1 MYDIFYFGPKPC
13 LFPHEKYAESI
24 EVADKLSKTSYYWYI
39 YGGNDYTGFNFN
51 WQPDHWDRH
60 RLHVFGDQW
69 QRYGYTFF
77 VGKNIVR
84 DCPDLKNIIQFQNEQ
99 KAHRL
104 PHPHLFTI
112 PENIDIESV
121 DTTWHHNTLEPEFTY
136 HFPSQHQRASG
147 VTYGTG
153 PNKFE
158 RAFVCKALP
167 TTKHWTVPDSITD
180 VDFTWHADPTQPPF
194 IYEFATEYQKTSGL
208 LYTVP
213 GATTKKYTSMTSK
226 VVRRAETEVYLIDFM
241 TDSTTVKLD
250 ALKNRGLDVRK
261 TRFVGSYLD
270 IIKRICASA
279 RTEYI
284 WVVTTL
290 CDYSNFDFNWYP
302 ETWQSTMLHV
312 FASNEQK
319 FGDTFLVHVE
329 SFRDQAERIKLL
341 DWYDTVNYVD
351 NVVVP
356 RDPMPTVIYE
366 QDTLV
371 DVVNEHQFKD
381 PYILFAPN
389 DCSISHT
396 PKLWAV
402 KDRDVHTFTQSNSVA
417 QVPREVRQHVS
428 EQIYDYPYISKH
440 KTVSEQPQDI
450 IFISYDETNADAN
463 WSKLKNKFPQ
473 AQRVHGVEGMENALI
488 AAAQTSRTP
497 WYYAVFAKTEL
508 HPDFRFDFLPDYLQQ
523 PKHYIFHADNPMN
536 GLCYGHM
543 GIVMYNC
550 NMVKSATKFG
560 VDYTLSFRHEVIPLV
575 SAIARFNTNP
585 YQTWRTAFREGAK
598 LAQFSE
604 QTQDVETEYRLRTW
618 TKTAK
623 GDYAEW
629 CTRGARDGVEFYR
642 ANKTDNNALQQAFLW
657 TWLREYFASLYDSVD
672 TPNEYTLQHRQADWQ
687 PL

>member
-1 MYDIFYFGPKPC
+1 M
-13 LFPHEKYAESI
+13 FPHEKFAESI
-24 EVADKLSKTSYYWYI
+24 EVADQLSKTSYYWYI

-51 WQPDHWDRH
+51 WMPDSWDSH
-60 RLHVFGDQW
+60 RLHIFGDQW

-84 DCPDLKNIIQFQNEQ
+84 DCPDLKNIIQFQEEQ
-99 KAHRL
+99 QCYRL
-104 PHPHLFTI
+104 PHPHLFSI
-112 PENIDIESV
+112 PENVDIATV
-121 DTTWHHNTLEPEFTY
+121 DTTWHHNVLEPEFTY

-147 VTYGTG
+147 VTYGQG
-153 PNKFE
+153 PNKFST
-158 RAFVCKALP
+158 AFVVSTLA
-167 TTKHWTVPDSITD
+167 TTTNWTVPDDVED
-180 VDFTWHADPTQPPF
+180 VDYTWHPDPTQPPF
-194 IYEFATEYQKTSGL
+194 VYEFATEYQKTSGL

-213 GATTKKYTSMTSK
+213 GARDKKYTSMTRK
-226 VVRRAETEVYLIDFM
+226 VKRRANTEVYLIDFM
-241 TDSTTVKLD
+241 TDSTTAKLD
-250 ALKNRGLDVRK
+250 ALKNRGLDVKK

-270 IIKRICASA
+270 IIKRICTSA
-279 RTEYI
+279 TTEFI

-290 CDYSNFDFNWYP
+290 CDYKDFDFNWHP

-319 FGDTFLVHVE
+319 FGDTFLVNVAE
-329 SFRDQAERIKLL
+329 FKAQAERIKLL
-341 DWYDTVNYVD
+341 DWYDTVHYVPD
-351 NVVVP
+351 VVVP

-371 DVVNEHQFKD
+371 DAVNEYKFDD
-381 PYILFAPN
+381 PYVLFTKGQVVE
-389 DCSISHT
+389 HT

-402 KDRDVHTFTQSNSVA
+402 KDRDVHTFTRSNSIA
-417 QVPREVRQHVS
+417 QVPREVKQHVS
-428 EQIYDYPYISKH
+428 EQIYDYPNISKH
-440 KTVSEQPQDI
+440 KTVNDQNQDI
-450 IFISYDETNADAN
+450 VFISYDEINADEN
-463 WSKLKNKFPQ
+463 WDKLRKRFPN
-473 AQRVHGVEGMENALI
+473 AQRLHGIEGMENALI
-488 AAAQTSRTP
+488 RGAETSRTP

-508 HPDFRFDFLPDYLQQ
+508 HPDFEFDFVPDYLQQ

-550 NMVKSATKFG
+550 DMVKTATTFG
-560 VDYTLSFRHEVIPLV
+560 VDYTLSFKHEVVPIV

-598 LAQFSE
+598 LAQFGS
-604 QTQDVETEYRLRTW
+604 QSKDLETEYRLRTW

-642 ANKTDNNALQQAFLW
+642 SNADNSDALQQAFLW
-657 TWLREYFASLYDSVD
+657 TWLREHFTGLYDSVD
-672 TPNEYTLQHRQADWQ
+672 EPNEDKLQLRQSTWQ

>member
-1 MYDIFYFGPKPC
+1 M
-13 LFPHEKYAESI
+13 FPHEKYAESI

-84 DCPDLKNIIQFQNEQ
+84 DCPDVKNIIQFQNEQ
-99 KAHRL
+99 KAQRL
-104 PHPHLFTI
+104 PHPHLFAI

-121 DTTWHHNTLEPEFTY
+121 DTTWHHNPLEPEFTY

-167 TTKHWTVPDSITD
+167 TTEHWTVPNDITD
-180 VDFTWHADPTQPPF
+180 VDFSWHADPTQPPF

-226 VVRRAETEVYLIDFM
+226 VVRRAETEVYLVDFM
-241 TDSTTVKLD
+241 TDSTTAKLD

-302 ETWQSTMLHV
+302 ETWQRTMLHV

-351 NVVVP
+351 NVIVP

-371 DVVNEHQFKD
+371 DVVNEHQFND
-381 PYILFAPN
+381 PYVLFAPN

-428 EQIYDYPYISKH
+428 EQIYDYPYITKH
-440 KTVSEQPQDI
+440 RQLKDPNLDV
-450 IFISYDETNADAN
+450 IFISNGEPKAQELYEHVNKLCKGTSRCIHVQGVQGRTNAY
-463 WSKLKNKFPQ
+463 K
-473 AQRVHGVEGMENALI
+473 E
-488 AAAQTSRTP
+488 AARQSTTP
-497 WYYAVFAKTEL
+497 WFFTVFGKLEVL
-508 HPDFRFDFLPDYLQQ
+508 PEFPFDWQPDYLQQ
-523 PKHYIFHADNPMN
+523 PKHYIFYSRNPVN

-543 GIVMYNC
+543 GIIAYN
-550 NMVKSATKFG
+550 KEL
-560 VDYTLSFRHEVIPLV
+560 TLVNDGKGLDFTLNQAHEVVPIV
-575 SAIARFNTNP
+575 GSIAHFNDSP
-585 YQTWRTAFREGAK
+585 VMAWRTAFREVIK
-598 LAQFSE
+598 LKQS
-604 QTQDVETEYRLRTW
+604 QDVESQYRL
-618 TKTAK
+618 K
-623 GDYAEW
+623 
-629 CTRGARDGVEFYR
+629 
-642 ANKTDNNALQQAFLW
+642 
-657 TWLREYFASLYDSVD
+657 TWLTRAEGLNAEYVLSGANEGVKYYDEVDGDPKQLQLSYEWAWLDMRFKQLGFSLQS
-672 TPNEYTLQHRQADWQ
+672 
-687 PL
+687 

>member
-1 MYDIFYFGPKPC
+1 M
-13 LFPHEKYAESI
+13 FPHERFAESI
-24 EVADKLSKTSYYWYI
+24 EVAGNLSKTSCYWYI
-39 YGGNDYTGFNFN
+39 YGGNDYSEFNFM
-51 WQPDHWDRH
+51 WQPNAWEKNYT
-60 RLHVFGDQW
+60 HVFGDQW
-69 QRYGYTFF
+69 REHGYTFF
-77 VGKNIVR
+77 VRKDNVSADFYYNKDQYTR
-84 DCPDLKNIIQFQNEQ
+84 
-99 KAHRL
+99 RL
-104 PHPHLFTI
+104 PHPHLFAI
-112 PENIDIESV
+112 PENVDIQSIDTS
-121 DTTWHHNTLEPEFTY
+121 WHPNPLEPEFTH

-147 VTYGTG
+147 VTFGKG

-158 RAFVCKALP
+158 KAFVVATLP
-167 TTKHWTVPDSITD
+167 QKDNWTVPKDIED
-180 VDFTWHADPTQPPF
+180 VDYTWHPDPTQPPF
-194 IYEFATEYQKTSGL
+194 VYEFATEYQKTSGL

-213 GATTKKYTSMTSK
+213 GATDKKYTSMTRK
-226 VVRRAETEVYLIDFM
+226 VKRRADTEIYMIDFM
-241 TDSTTVKLD
+241 TDSTQTKLD
-250 ALKNRGLDVRK
+250 ALKNKGLEVKK

-279 RTEYI
+279 TTEYI

-290 CDYSNFDFNWYP
+290 CDYTDFDFNWHP

-319 FGDTFLVHVE
+319 FGDTFLVNVE

-341 DWYDTVNYVD
+341 DWYDTVHYVED
-351 NVVVP
+351 VVVP
-356 RDPMPTVIYE
+356 RDPMPIVTYK
-366 QDTLV
+366 QDTLI
-371 DVVNEHQFKD
+371 DPVNEHKFND
-381 PYILFAPN
+381 PYVLFAPYG
-389 DCSISHT
+389 CVISHT

-440 KTVSEQPQDI
+440 KTLSELNQDI
-450 IFISYDETNADAN
+450 IFISYDETNADEN
-463 WSKLKNKFPQ
+463 WDRLRRRFPN
-473 AQRVHGVEGMENALI
+473 AQRLHGIEGMENALI
-488 AAAQTSRTP
+488 RGAETSRTP

-508 HPDFRFDFLPDYLQQ
+508 HPDFGFDFVPDYLQQ

-550 NMVKSATKFG
+550 NMVKNATTFG
-560 VDYTLSFRHEVIPLV
+560 VDYTLSFKHEVVPIV
-575 SAIARFNTNP
+575 SAIAKFNTNP

-598 LAQFSE
+598 LAQFS
-604 QTQDVETEYRLRTW
+604 QQSQDLETEYRLRTW

-642 ANKTDNNALQQAFLW
+642 SNADNSEALQQAFLW
-657 TWLREYFASLYDSVD
+657 TWLREHFAGLYDSVD
-672 TPNEYTLQHRQADWQ
+672 QPNEDKLQLRQSEWQ